1 MKDDNN
7 KFFKVDD
14 LEKDKEEMI
23 IIMNDMFT
31 NIENYLEKI
40 I

>member
-1 MKDDNN
+1 
-7 KFFKVDD
+7 
-14 LEKDKEEMI
+14 MI

-40 I
+40 IQKNEFNEEKNV